1 MIKTKK
7 KANKYAKQ
15 IYLRIREAYL
25 TFRERYVFFLPPNF
39 LEKMQKIN
47 NMTLQF
53 LTGNCG
59 KM

>member
-1 MIKTKK
+1 
-7 KANKYAKQ
+7 
-15 IYLRIREAYL
+15 LRIREAYL

-53 LTGNCG
+53 LTGNGG

>member
-1 MIKTKK
+1 
-7 KANKYAKQ
+7 
-15 IYLRIREAYL
+15 LRIREAYL

-59 KM
+59 KCEEITTDFSCKKY